1 MDTSSKN
8 GRRSV
13 PAGDGSRADRVPR
26 GAFRRLL
33 SQHPRI
39 SQALTAYLNKK
50 PRPVSLTLRELRQ
63 VLVQACKREGLG
75 DDDYPLNTRSLGRQ
89 ALSRWVEGLSQTSG
103 RPQSKRW
110 PR

>member
-1 MDTSSKN
+1 MDTSSRN

-13 PAGDGSRADRVPR
+13 PAGDGSRAGRVPR

-50 PRPVSLTLRELRQ
+50 PRPVSLTLRELHQ
-63 VLVQACKREGLG
+63 VLVQACKCEGLG
-75 DDDYPLNTRSLGRQ
+75 ADDYPLNTRSLGRQ
-89 ALSRWVEGLSQTSG
+89 ALSRWAEGLSQPSV
-103 RPQSKRW
+103 RPQPKRW
-110 PR
+110 PE

>member
-1 MDTSSKN
+1 MDTSSRN

-13 PAGDGSRADRVPR
+13 PAGDGSRAGRVPR

-33 SQHPRI
+33 SQLPRI

-63 VLVQACKREGLG
+63 VLVQACKREGLRDG
-75 DDDYPLNTRSLGRQ
+75 DYPLNTRSLGRQ
-89 ALSRWVEGLSQTSG
+89 ALSRWAEGFSQPSV
-103 RPQSKRW
+103 RPQPKRW

>member
-50 PRPVSLTLRELRQ
+50 PRPVSLTLRELHQ
-63 VLVQACKREGLG
+63 VLVQACKCEGLG
-75 DDDYPLNTRSLGRQ
+75 ADDYPLNTRSLGRQ
-89 ALSRWVEGLSQTSG
+89 ARSRWAEGLSQPSV
-103 RPQSKRW
+103 RPQPKRW
-110 PR
+110 PE

>member
-75 DDDYPLNTRSLGRQ
+75 NDDYPFNTRSLGRQ
-89 ALSRWVEGLSQTSG
+89 ALSRWVEGFL
-103 RPQSKRW
+103 RPSVRLQPKRW

>member
-13 PAGDGSRADRVPR
+13 PAGDGPCACRVPR

-89 ALSRWVEGLSQTSG
+89 ALSRWAEGLSQPSV
-103 RPQSKRW
+103 RPQPKRW
-110 PR
+110 PE

>member
-1 MDTSSKN
+1 MDTSSRD
-8 GRRSV
+8 GRQSV
-13 PAGDGSRADRVPR
+13 PAGDGSRAGRVPR

-33 SQHPRI
+33 SRHPRI

-50 PRPVSLTLRELRQ
+50 PRPVSLTLRVLRQ

-89 ALSRWVEGLSQTSG
+89 ALSRWAEGLSQLSV
-103 RPQSKRW
+103 RPQTKRW